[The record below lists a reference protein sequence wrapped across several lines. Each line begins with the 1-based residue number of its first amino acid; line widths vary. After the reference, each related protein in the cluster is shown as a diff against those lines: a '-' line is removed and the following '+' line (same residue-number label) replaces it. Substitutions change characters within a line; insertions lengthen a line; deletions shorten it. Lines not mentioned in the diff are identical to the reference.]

1 MGAIGTASARVRAAP
16 GRQDPDSCHHA
27 RMPSTPSD
35 LKWLRRADVITTWTW
50 IIGVPAVVLWV
61 FAPVPEWLA
70 LLIPALFIPAYL
82 TPGLIRVTVN
92 FRQGYRG
99 D

>member
-1 MGAIGTASARVRAAP
+1 
-16 GRQDPDSCHHA
+16 
-27 RMPSTPSD
+27 MPSTPSD